1 MRITA
6 RAPTRIDLAGGTLDL
21 HPLSLFVPGGLTVN
35 VALSL
40 QCTVELVLGENPA
53 AGEAPAVI
61 AARDGGER
69 LAAPSAA
76 ALPEEGPL
84 APVAAAVKYFDPPA
98 PFRLTTYSPV
108 PRSSGLGASSALLLA
123 ACAAL
128 NVAGR
133 RLHSLLELIHLTAA
147 LEARAAGVPAGFQD
161 QYAAAFGGMSIL
173 HWELRGARR
182 ERVPLTGADREEL
195 GRRLLLT
202 WSGQAHRSGSIN
214 WEMFKAYVDRR
225 QEAVAGFHQIAG
237 TARAMADAAR
247 QRDWAAVGPLLQQE
261 WEARRAIS
269 PLATGPA
276 LERLA
281 SAAAAAGASG
291 SKACGAGGGGCLL
304 TAVPP
309 GRRDAV
315 KAALEQAG
323 GRVLPLVPQG
333 QGLAVEL
340 HRQAPV
346 SGTSWAP
353 GG

>member
-1 MRITA
+1 
-6 RAPTRIDLAGGTLDL
+6 
-21 HPLSLFVPGGLTVN
+21 
-35 VALSL
+35 
-40 QCTVELVLGENPA
+40 
-53 AGEAPAVI
+53 
-61 AARDGGER
+61 
-69 LAAPSAA
+69 
-76 ALPEEGPL
+76 
-84 APVAAAVKYFDPPA
+84 
-98 PFRLTTYSPV
+98 
-108 PRSSGLGASSALLLA
+108 
-123 ACAAL
+123 
-128 NVAGR
+128 
-133 RLHSLLELIHLTAA
+133 
-147 LEARAAGVPAGFQD
+147 
-161 QYAAAFGGMSIL
+161 
-173 HWELRGARR
+173 R

-323 GRVLPLVPQG
+323 GRVLPLVP
-333 QGLAVEL
+333 
-340 HRQAPV
+340 
-346 SGTSWAP
+346 
-353 GG
+353 